1 MLFKK
6 KPEHVLKLFFA
17 LIFVLLFL
25 NVVVIIFTYYINL
38 NSIIINE
45 YIRLFDFNT
54 ETNIPTF
61 FSSILLLICG
71 VLLLCIVI
79 FRKNQQAQ
87 YIAWLG
93 LALIFFF
100 LSIDEFSSIHEK
112 FTHPTRELL
121 GSSQKGLLYYAWVI
135 PYGIALISLA
145 ILYLK
150 FLKSLPPK
158 ILKLFLLSGFVFLLG
173 AIGFEMIGG
182 KHVEIHGE
190 ENVLTAIYYSIEEL
204 LEMLGAALFAYSLL
218 CYIITQFTSFQ
229 IIIEEKSKVT
239 A

>member
-25 NVVVIIFTYYINL
+25 NVVGIIFTYYINL
-38 NSIIINE
+38 NSIFINE

-79 FRKNQQAQ
+79 FKKNQQAP

-112 FTHPTRELL
+112 FTHPTREFL

-145 ILYLK
+145 ILYVK

-190 ENVLTAIYYSIEEL
+190 ENVLAAIYYSIEEL
-204 LEMLGAALFAYSLL
+204 LEMLGATLFAYSLL
-218 CYIITQFTSFQ
+218 YYIITQFTSFE
-229 IIIEEKSKVT
+229 IIIDEKSKVT